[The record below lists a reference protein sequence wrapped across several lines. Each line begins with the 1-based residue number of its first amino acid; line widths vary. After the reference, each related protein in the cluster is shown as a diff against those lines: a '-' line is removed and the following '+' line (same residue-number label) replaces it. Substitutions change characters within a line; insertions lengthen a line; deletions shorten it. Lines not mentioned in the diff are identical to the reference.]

1 MLRRKGVL
9 DMERIRRMG
18 VRVLALGALVILL
31 SGCIKIDMDLEVRSD
46 DTVSGSAVIGFSK
59 QLLELTGG
67 SLEDALGED
76 TLVPSD
82 VEGVEVEPYEDD
94 EFVGQRISFDAVPL
108 EEFNQQDDADSLSI
122 VREGDTYRVT
132 GVLDFSSG
140 EEETEIPFD
149 AGQVFQNAD
158 VRISLAFPGDVI
170 EANGEVD
177 GNRVTWTPEVGERT
191 ELRAVASAIG
201 GGTGGGSS
209 IVWIVLALVAV
220 AVIAGAIVVSNRR
233 KAVTQGPPDD
243 AGFSSSASA
252 TAHDAAVPA
261 EPADTVG
268 PADTVEPAAPGGAGP
283 PVTPTM
289 ARDVPPPPMPPGDP
303 GLPPEPAPPPTAADP
318 HDGNSDDPGPQASR

>member
-9 DMERIRRMG
+9 DMERIRHMV
-18 VRVLALGALVILL
+18 VRVLAFGALVILL

-94 EFVGQRISFDAVPL
+94 EFAGQRIRFDAVPL
-108 EEFNQQDDADSLSI
+108 EEFNQQDDADALTI
-122 VREGDTYRVT
+122 VREGDTFRVM
-132 GVLDFSSG
+132 GVLDLSSG

-149 AGQVFQNAD
+149 AGQFFEDAD

-191 ELRAVASAIG
+191 ELRAVASAVG

-209 IVWIVLALVAV
+209 VLWIVLALVAV
-220 AVIAGAIVVSNRR
+220 AVIAGAIVMSNRR
-233 KAVTQGPPDD
+233 KAPAEGPADD
-243 AGFSSSASA
+243 GGFSSSVAA
-252 TAHDAAVPA
+252 TADDAAVPA
-261 EPADTVG
+261 EPADTV
-268 PADTVEPAAPGGAGP
+268 EPAAPGGTAP

-289 ARDVPPPPMPPGDP
+289 ARDVPPPPTPASDP
-303 GLPPEPAPPPTAADP
+303 GPPHDPASPPTAADP
-318 HDGNSDDPGPQASR
+318 HDGNPDDPGSQASR